1 MPRNP
6 VKGDHD
12 EIEEKPGLQ
21 VVSEHKKTAQTVVVK
36 AEVGGKCWGRPTF
49 AIFASRQ
56 RRQGASSIS
65 WVVHPTGTSGDF
77 KGPNTTHERKGC
89 DLGTHTD
96 PNGIFLKG
104 RLKKKT
110 ESQEGKSN
118 TLQRPSIYKWLG
130 DDSEPLRMRNGWKSP
145 NSPC

>member
-21 VVSEHKKTAQTVVVK
+21 VVSEHKETAQTVVVK

-65 WVVHPTGTSGDF
+65 WVVHPASTRGDF
-77 KGPNTTHERKGC
+77 KGPITTHERKGC
-89 DLGTHTD
+89 DLGNHTD
-96 PNGIFLKG
+96 PNGIFVERKIEKKQNLK
-104 RLKKKT
+104 RANQTPCNLIDH
-110 ESQEGKSN
+110 
-118 TLQRPSIYKWLG
+118 LFI
-130 DDSEPLRMRNGWKSP
+130 NGWIMIPSLYE
-145 NSPC
+145 